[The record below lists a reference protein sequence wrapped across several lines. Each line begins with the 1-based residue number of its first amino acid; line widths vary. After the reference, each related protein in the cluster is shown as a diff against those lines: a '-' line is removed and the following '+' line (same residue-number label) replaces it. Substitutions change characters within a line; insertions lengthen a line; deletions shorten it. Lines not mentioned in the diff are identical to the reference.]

1 MNPIPVFNFFK
12 GRRLQLVFQG
22 KNTEVEEDII
32 WLWQYWDKNGSF
44 ATCSPASLVA
54 STNWIKKLLHLIT
67 YFTSFFWD

>member
-32 WLWQYWDKNGSF
+32 WLW
-44 ATCSPASLVA
+44 
-54 STNWIKKLLHLIT
+54 
-67 YFTSFFWD
+67 